1 MRLKKDVIGKLKH
14 VYVRYYIYK
23 IMLLLFAVALY
34 VNTRVVLIFYFQRGP
49 RKTSK

>member
-1 MRLKKDVIGKLKH
+1 MRLKEVIGKHKH

-23 IMLLLFAVALY
+23 IMLLLFAVALCA
-34 VNTRVVLIFYFQRGP
+34 NTRVVLIFYFQRGP